1 MVVVSIP
8 DGDVT
13 PLVLPE
19 TSEEIVVPVDALGV
33 GGPDADVALGEL
45 EADVALGE
53 QEADVNDDVNADVGE
68 GGMAMATEIRVQVEA
83 QVRRAVCTLVLWLSS
98 SSRIPHPPSDI
109 FRLPNQLNLNS
120 HPNPHPNPHLNV
132 NARPALCPSPP
143 PSP

>member
-33 GGPDADVALGEL
+33 GGPEADVALGEL
-45 EADVALGE
+45 EADVDGDDDANAR
-53 QEADVNDDVNADVGE
+53 ADVSE
-68 GGMAMATEIRVQVEA
+68 ERMTMATEIRVQA